1 MLSVGQQIR
10 EQRLR
15 LGLKLE
21 EISARSRIS
30 LKTLQAIETDDLASL
45 SSPFLYKSFARQFAE
60 HVKLEYTQLALSV
73 ESAALRMPQPR
84 MPGEGA
90 EGKTTVAPLPMKGR
104 GKSFR
109 WLYSVGSFGVMLVAC
124 SSVYGV
130 WQNSKSTWMVDLGN
144 LIHSATSSTP
154 AKSPQIILPTA
165 LPASSP
171 ASATVPVQAPVRRTP
186 AHMTGAADQL
196 DSRSGE
202 TNKAD
207 TLAASDPIPAPAAE
221 QQSPDFHV
229 ELSAL
234 EPTWLSIIEDGQQ
247 IFSGILDAAQ
257 TKVLEGHE
265 TARIRTGNAGGLS
278 CIFNGKPIG
287 PLGARGQVRTVVFT
301 KSNYEVLDAAAHIA
315 LTQFPSIIE

>member
-60 HVKLEYTQLALSV
+60 HLKLDYKQLAPAV
-73 ESAALRMPQPR
+73 ESAALSMPQPR
-84 MPGEGA
+84 MPGEGDV
-90 EGKTTVAPLPMKGR
+90 GKTYIAPLPIKGR
-104 GKSFR
+104 SKSFR
-109 WLYSVGSFGVMLVAC
+109 WLYSVGSLGVMLVAC

-130 WQNSKSTWMVDLGN
+130 WQNSKSTWTADLSDF
-144 LIHSATSSTP
+144 IHSANSPAP
-154 AKSPQIILPTA
+154 AKSPAVTPATVVPT
-165 LPASSP
+165 LSP
-171 ASATVPVQAPVRRTP
+171 AGATVPIHPPSHRTP
-186 AHMTGAADQL
+186 ARLTEAPNQL
-196 DSRSGE
+196 DANR
-202 TNKAD
+202 NDAND
-207 TLAASDPIPAPAAE
+207 TLAAADPNSASPAE
-221 QQSPDFHV
+221 QESPDFHV
-229 ELSAL
+229 ELSAI
-234 EPTWLSIIEDGQQ
+234 EPTWLSIVEDGQQ
-247 IFSGILDAAQ
+247 IFSGVLDAAQ
-257 TKVLEGHE
+257 TKVLEGHD
-265 TARIRTGNAGGLS
+265 TARIRTGNAGGLN

-287 PLGARGQVRTVVFT
+287 TLGPRGQVRTVVFT